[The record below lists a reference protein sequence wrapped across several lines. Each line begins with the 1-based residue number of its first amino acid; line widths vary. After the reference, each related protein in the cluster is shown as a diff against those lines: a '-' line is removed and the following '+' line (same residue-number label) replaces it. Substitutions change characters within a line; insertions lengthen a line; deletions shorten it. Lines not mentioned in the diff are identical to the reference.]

1 MIEIGIFTTG
11 CSDMPFTTSPSGIRV
26 PDATLAEVNASAQ
39 RVTNDQIRQAVLA
52 DRLGFDYFWM
62 SEHHFILEGSE
73 LSPNPLQSQTA
84 IAALTKRIRLGQA
97 ANILPWHHPLRL
109 AEQIS
114 LLDVISGGR
123 TEVGFGRGYQP
134 RETELFGFTYGSS
147 HADQERNRMFFDEA
161 FELIKTAWTEESFS
175 FRGDFFSVPPRY
187 LKWGHPVTQEYFAAH
202 ANGRQPSD
210 VLGPESGVV
219 QVSPTAIDDNSYLR
233 QISSLPRPVQQP
245 HPPLWQLMVSPRS
258 IQNAAQHG
266 FNGYF
271 NLVSNQMLKEQ
282 IDGYMKLCESYGWPD
297 MLDRGE
303 FKPGWD
309 ADKHRGL
316 VTGRWLHC
324 DQPGVVGNP
333 EKFREGLR
341 RIWNWYDP
349 FGFGVLVNGDQ
360 SIPTKVE
367 DLEEKGLALIGSKDQ
382 IIEAI
387 MDIKNTVYQ
396 DSDFYFNC
404 QFEGSGMTGAENEE
418 QIQFFAEEIAPV
430 LRQECGGGIDLPD
443 STVQLVP
450 EQVAATAS

>member
-1 MIEIGIFTTG
+1 MIELGIFTTG
-11 CSDMPFTTSPSGIRV
+11 CSDMPFTTGKSGIRV
-26 PDATLAEVNASAQ
+26 PHGTLDDINRSAQ

-52 DRLGFDYFWM
+52 DQLGYDYFWM

-73 LSPNPLQSQTA
+73 LSPNPLQSETA

-109 AEQIS
+109 AEQIA

-161 FELIKTAWTEESFS
+161 YDLIKTAWTQESFS
-175 FRGDFFSVPPRY
+175 FHGDFFSVPPRY
-187 LKWGHPVTQEYFAAH
+187 LKWGHPVTEQYFETNR
-202 ANGRQPSD
+202 NGHRASD
-210 VLGPESGVV
+210 VLGPEEDDFNLN
-219 QVSPTAIDDNSYLR
+219 PTGIDENSYLR
-233 QISSLPRPVQQP
+233 QISLLPRPVQQP

-258 IQNAAQHG
+258 IQNAAKHG

-271 NLVSNQMLKEQ
+271 NLVQNDMLKQQ
-282 IDGYMKLCESYGWPD
+282 IDGYMRLCEHYGWPD
-297 MLDRGE
+297 RLGQGE

-309 ADKHRGL
+309 ATRHRGL
-316 VTGRWLHC
+316 ITGRWIHVAE
-324 DQPGVVGNP
+324 PGIGNL
-333 EKFREGLR
+333 EKFREGIR
-341 RIWNWYDP
+341 RVWNWYDP

-360 SIPTKVE
+360 SIPTKPE
-367 DLEEKGLALIGSKDQ
+367 DLEDKGLSIVGSKDQ
-382 IIEAI
+382 VIDGI
-387 MDIKNTVYQ
+387 MSIKNDVYP

-404 QFEGSGMTGAENEE
+404 QFEGSGLSSEENEE

-430 LRQECGGGIDLPD
+430 LRRECGGGPDLAD
-443 STVQLVP
+443 STVSHVP
-450 EQVAATAS
+450 DLLAARSS

>member
-11 CSDMPFTTSPSGIRV
+11 CSDMPFTTGSNGIRI
-26 PDATLAEVNASAQ
+26 PDGSLADINASAQ
-39 RVTNDQIRQAVLA
+39 RVTTDQIRQAVLA
-52 DRLGFDYFWM
+52 DRLGYDYFWM

-73 LSPNPLQSQTA
+73 LSPNPLQSETA

-97 ANILPWHHPLRL
+97 ANIITWHHPMRL
-109 AEQIS
+109 AEQIA

-161 FELIKTAWTEESFS
+161 YELLMAAWTEESFS

-187 LKWGHPVTQEYFAAH
+187 LKWGHPVTAEYFQTN
-202 ANGRQPSD
+202 ANGRRASD
-210 VLGPESGVV
+210 VIGPEEGEV
-219 QVSPTAIDDNSYLR
+219 QISATAIDDSSYLR
-233 QISSLPRPVQQP
+233 QMSVLPRPLQQP

-258 IQNAAQHG
+258 IQNAAKHG

-271 NLVSNQMLKEQ
+271 NLVQNEMLKEQ
-282 IDGYMKLCESYGWPD
+282 IDGYMQLCERYGWPD

-309 ADKHRGL
+309 SEKHRGL
-316 VTGRWLHC
+316 VTGRWIHVE
-324 DQPGVVGNP
+324 QPGVGNA
-333 EKFREGLR
+333 EKFREGLA

-349 FGFGVLVNGDQ
+349 FGFGVLVNGDP
-360 SIPTKVE
+360 SIQTKPQ
-367 DLEEKGLALIGSKDQ
+367 DLESKGLALIGSKDQ
-382 IIEAI
+382 VIEGI
-387 MDIKNTVYQ
+387 MEIKNTVYA

-404 QFEGSGMTGAENEE
+404 QFEGSGMTSAENEE

-430 LRQECGGGIDLPD
+430 LKRECGGGVELPD
-443 STVQLVP
+443 STVELVP
-450 EQVAATAS
+450 EQAAVAGS

>member
-11 CSDMPFTTSPSGIRV
+11 CSDMPFTTGKHGIEV
-26 PDATLAEVNASAQ
+26 PDATMAEVNESAQ

-52 DRLGFDYFWM
+52 DRMGYDYFWM
-62 SEHHFILEGSE
+62 SEHHFIHEGSE
-73 LSPNPLQSQTA
+73 LSPNPLQSETA

-97 ANILPWHHPLRL
+97 ANILTWHHPLRL
-109 AEQIS
+109 AEQIA

-161 FELIKTAWTEESFS
+161 FDLLKTAWTNETFS

-187 LKWGHPVTQEYFAAH
+187 LKWGHPVTAEYFETH
-202 ANGRQPSD
+202 ANGRKATD
-210 VLGPESGVV
+210 MLGPDEGELQISRTGWDEN
-219 QVSPTAIDDNSYLR
+219 AYLR
-233 QISSLPRPVQQP
+233 QITVLPRPIQQP

-258 IQNAAQHG
+258 IDNAARHG

-271 NLVSNQMLKEQ
+271 NLVQNTMLKEQ
-282 IDGYMKLCESYGWPD
+282 IDGYMKLCEKYGWPD
-297 MLDRGE
+297 ALDRGE

-309 ADKHRGL
+309 SEKHRGL
-316 VTGRWLHC
+316 VTGRWLHVE
-324 DQPGVVGNP
+324 QPGVGNAD
-333 EKFREGLR
+333 KFREGLK

-349 FGFGVLVNGDQ
+349 FGFGVLVNGDP
-360 SIPTKVE
+360 SIPTKPE
-367 DLEEKGLALIGSKDQ
+367 DLEEKGLALIGPKDQ
-382 IIEAI
+382 IIEQI
-387 MDIKNTVYQ
+387 MEIKNTVYP

-430 LRQECGGGIDLPD
+430 LRRECGGGIEMPE

-450 EQVAATAS
+450 DAVAAVAS